1 MLKTKPR
8 SPYFLLFVQFL
19 LVNLFLTHGFAET
32 APDREMAPP
41 EVKLSYSEGSLQAGS
56 ELQIIVSI
64 EHGWHITS
72 HQPADE
78 FLVPARAEVFAEGIE
93 FGDPVYPEPDIQW
106 VEGLQMENSIFHG
119 EFTIVVP
126 VNAVSAS
133 FDSLST
139 RVVFHYQSCNSVL
152 CLPPASVETT
162 LGNEQL
168 FLDEK
173 QGAKTDSEDSA
184 VSGSEVAADS
194 PGGGTGQGA
203 TEAVSS
209 ADAAQTSAGRPA
221 SGIVWMLFLAFL
233 GGLILNLMP
242 CVLPVLS
249 LKVMSLVKQSGESR
263 GRVFALTGMMTLG
276 ILASFWVLAG
286 VIILLQQGGNQ
297 VGWGFQFQNPVFL
310 FVMISII
317 IVFALNLWGLF
328 EIGVPVGGSGMQ
340 QASAREG
347 LQGAF
352 FKGVFMTLLSTP
364 CSAPFLGSALG
375 YALVQPPSVLL
386 LFFTAIA
393 LGLATPYALF
403 AFFPSW
409 LKILPKPGNWMIRL
423 RQFLGFTLLVTALWL
438 LWVLGKQQGMDAV
451 FAVSVL
457 LTLAALGL
465 WIYGF
470 AIQPRLT
477 WKSKII
483 WLLAFH
489 ALLIPF
495 WLGFVKDT
503 LLLPPVDKVQ
513 TVSSVSGMT
522 AEDLLNAPAGEWVAF
537 DKTVWTNVQEN
548 GQLKLN
554 RVVFVDFTAD
564 WCLTCKV
571 NERAVLAGDKV
582 QAAFKD
588 LDVLTIK
595 GDWTRKDAY
604 IGSVLQDFGR
614 SGVPVYLV
622 LGPGLEASDSP
633 VLLPEVLTEDL
644 VVRTLEQAAGVR

>member
-1 MLKTKPR
+1 MRKKMLKPFC
-8 SPYFLLFVQFL
+8 FLLFL
-19 LVNLFLTHGFAET
+19 LVSLPLGVGFAEA

-41 EVKLSYSEGSLQAGS
+41 HVKLAYSEGSLQAGS
-56 ELQIIVSI
+56 TLQIHVSI

-72 HQPADE
+72 HQPSDE
-78 FLVPARAEVFAEGIE
+78 FLVPARVEVFAEGIE
-93 FGDPVYPEPDIQW
+93 FGTPAYPEPDIQW
-106 VEGLQMENSIFHG
+106 VEALQMENSIFHG
-119 EFTIVVP
+119 EFTIKVP
-126 VNAVSAS
+126 VSAVSAS

-162 LGNEQL
+162 LGSEQL
-168 FLDEK
+168 FLDEQ
-173 QGAKTDSEDSA
+173 QGANKE
-184 VSGSEVAADS
+184 SGSGEGADTPGGGAADS
-194 PGGGTGQGA
+194 PDGA
-203 TEAVSS
+203 TEGAAAEASAAEQAQVS
-209 ADAAQTSAGRPA
+209 ANKPA

-310 FVMISII
+310 FVMIAII

-457 LTLAALGL
+457 LSIAALGL

-489 ALLIPF
+489 AVMIPF

-503 LLLPPVDKVQ
+503 LLLPPAAEVQ
-513 TVSSVSGMT
+513 NVSSVSGIN
-522 AEDLLNAPAGEWVAF
+522 AQDLLNAPAGEWVAF
-537 DKTVWTNVQEN
+537 NESVWTKIQEN
-548 GQLKLN
+548 GRLKLN

-571 NERAVLAGDKV
+571 NERAVLARQGV
-582 QAAFKD
+582 QTAFKD

-595 GDWTRKDAY
+595 GDWTRKDPY

-622 LGPGLEASDSP
+622 FGPGLEGADGP
-633 VLLPEVLTEDL
+633 IILPEVLTEDL